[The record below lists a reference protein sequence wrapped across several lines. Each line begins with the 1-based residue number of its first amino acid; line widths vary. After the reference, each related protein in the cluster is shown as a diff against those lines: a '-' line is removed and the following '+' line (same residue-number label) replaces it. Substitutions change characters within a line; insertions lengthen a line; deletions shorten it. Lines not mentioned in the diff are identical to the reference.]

1 MLLSGN
7 QKERGKK
14 ISDCSEN
21 ILPTPLN
28 YHDTA
33 IFSCEVNFLNN
44 CILFR
49 SASIQKHP
57 LGMASPR
64 NGKKIIATAEFQG
77 IKQDLLLSLLKVLDC
92 IPMLSRPH
100 KLSGFL
106 YCNMSRESCSQQL
119 SVTSSQLEGHPGR
132 TQKAF
137 WFFLYKFI
145 LTLTELKGNVITCM
159 LSLLC
164 CLNFY
169 LAGCTRCGSQHWVSD
184 VIFTV
189 STHLTHY
196 VSTVLIK
203 GEKASKQKTT
213 TTTKMI
219 IHNYIHIITFR
230 NIKHILGK
238 IK

>member
-1 MLLSGN
+1 MLLSDN

-49 SASIQKHP
+49 NASIQKHP

-64 NGKKIIATAEFQG
+64 NGKKIIIATAELQR
-77 IKQDLLLSLLKVLDC
+77 IEQDLLLSLLRILDC

-106 YCNMSRESCSQQL
+106 YCNMSRQNCSQQL

-132 TQKAF
+132 TQMAF

-145 LTLTELKGNVITCM
+145 FTLTELKGNVITCM
-159 LSLLC
+159 LCLLC

-169 LAGCTRCGSQHWVSD
+169 LAGCTRCGSQRWVSD
-184 VIFTV
+184 VIFSV

-196 VSTVLIK
+196 VSTVLVK
-203 GEKASKQKTT
+203 GRKQANK
-213 TTTKMI
+213 KQQQQQKP
-219 IHNYIHIITFR
+219 N
-230 NIKHILGK
+230 KQPPK
-238 IK
+238 K